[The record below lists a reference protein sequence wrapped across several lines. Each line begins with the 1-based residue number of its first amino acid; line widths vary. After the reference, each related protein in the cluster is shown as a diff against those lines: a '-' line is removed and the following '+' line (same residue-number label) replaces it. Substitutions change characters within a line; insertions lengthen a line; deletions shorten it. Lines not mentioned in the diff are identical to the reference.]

1 MRTLSDSDSILPLKT
16 KQTKQKTMFQ
26 NNIMHQDFQ
35 PSLTLPEETEQ
46 VKSKLKGRVCLW
58 LKVVRNDG
66 ELLASHWA
74 SVTRDNRSK
83 HAMSEI
89 ILKCLWQVI
98 SYVKKG
104 RVRNMEEEFYIVL
117 DCVCGS
123 V

>member
-1 MRTLSDSDSILPLKT
+1 
-16 KQTKQKTMFQ
+16 
-26 NNIMHQDFQ
+26 MHQDLQ

-66 ELLASHWA
+66 ELLVSHWA

-89 ILKCLWQVI
+89 ILKCSWQVI